1 MRSGVIGRRLST
13 SAGGHVGRMMG
24 SASIVLAMG
33 VTVLGAACASGG
45 RLSPGAAPSS
55 GGGRRADVAPGT
67 WDRVA
72 ALSSGA
78 PIVVTLMD
86 GASLS
91 GAFRAL
97 RPDELRVMDSVGQDV
112 TLPRSEIERI
122 LLRDDRDRV
131 TDGAL
136 IGAGIGLAT
145 AVTILALAAA
155 GDGHVLASARW
166 GAPLLLS
173 AIGGVVGAFVDRAH
187 RGDEVIYVRP

>member
-1 MRSGVIGRRLST
+1 
-13 SAGGHVGRMMG
+13 
-24 SASIVLAMG
+24 
-33 VTVLGAACASGG
+33 
-45 RLSPGAAPSS
+45 
-55 GGGRRADVAPGT
+55 
-67 WDRVA
+67 
-72 ALSSGA
+72 
-78 PIVVTLMD
+78 MD

-166 GAPLLLS
+166 GS
-173 AIGGVVGAFVDRAH
+173 AAAVVGDRWSG
-187 RGDEVIYVRP
+187 RGLRRPRPPG